1 MGDVMTKLT
10 VRNLEDE
17 VVARL
22 KARAESRG
30 RSLEGEIREILRDA
44 ARVPTPS
51 ELRPV
56 AEQITAMTPVDRVQ
70 TDSTELI
77 RAARDRDL

>member
-1 MGDVMTKLT
+1 MTKLT

-22 KARAESRG
+22 KVRAESRG
-30 RSLEGEIREILRDA
+30 RSLKGEVRQILRDA
-44 ARVPTPS
+44 ARVPTPRQ
-51 ELRPV
+51 LRAV
-56 AEQITAMTPVDRVQ
+56 ADQITAMTALDRVQ

-77 RAARDRDL
+77 RAARDRHA